1 MKSSHLSPLILLL
14 FVCCLTS
21 ASPKARNWDKVLDR
35 YEILCQECLD
45 LKRQADSG
53 KEIPKHRFSKLIR
66 ELNSLKSELK
76 EASGQMSEEQEERFA
91 LIRDRFLE
99 AQSPRQRDTQPVAKP
114 AEVKAQAVA
123 PPQIIVL
130 QRPLSRQQPPPP
142 VNPED
147 YVVERPA
154 KQIPCPE
161 QLEWAHDDALEVP
174 LPQKKP
180 ASLSVLLGRKYFL
193 SGIVCV
199 SVYPK
204 PSYSILLALD
214 PLDAPL
220 GAYIRAGSNFAPR
233 GYDYD
238 CLSDGT
244 TSYGTIW
251 TSGST
256 SYFTAQASI
265 GPCYRINGRLRAY
278 AGLGYGSALT
288 LWEDSSGKWARVAD
302 RSPKGLL
309 FELGSIFNM
318 GRVNL
323 SLSYSCTALK
333 LSELLLG
340 IGYDF

>member
-1 MKSSHLSPLILLL
+1 MKASRLSALILLL

-35 YEILCQECLD
+35 YEILCQQCLE

-99 AQSPRQRDTQPVAKP
+99 AQSPRQRDTRPVAKP
-114 AEVKAQAVA
+114 PTVNAQALA
-123 PPQIIVL
+123 LPQIIVL
-130 QRPLSRQQPPPP
+130 YRPLTRQLPPPP
-142 VNPED
+142 VKPED
-147 YVVERPA
+147 YVVEHPA

-161 QLEWAHDDALEVP
+161 QLEWAHIDALEVSR
-174 LPQKKP
+174 PQKKP
-180 ASLSVLLGRKYFL
+180 ASRSVLLGRKFYL
-193 SGIVCV
+193 SGIACV
-199 SVYPK
+199 SIYPK

-220 GAYIRAGSNFAPR
+220 GAYIHAGSNFAPR
-233 GYDYD
+233 SYDYD

-251 TSGST
+251 TSGRT
-256 SYFTAQASI
+256 SYFTTQASI
-265 GPCYRINGRLRAY
+265 GPCYRINSRLRAY

-302 RSPKGLL
+302 RSPRGLL

-323 SLSYSCTALK
+323 SISYSCTALK
-333 LSELLLG
+333 LSELQLG
-340 IGYDF
+340 IGYSF